1 MNIRPMT
8 DVEKRSAAKAFV
20 ETWLGRG
27 DEKQD
32 AQNFWRM
39 LLSTVYGV
47 VSPESDVLFEYPIKK
62 DVKSSTIFI
71 DAYIKDTAVLIEQK
85 GQNINLR
92 KHYEQSDGS
101 KLTPYGQA
109 RRYAGLLPHNMNPRW
124 IVVSN
129 FQDFHIHDMNNPNGE
144 PYVVKLADL
153 EKEYTRLNFLVD
165 TGSENLRREMEISKK
180 AGDLVGL
187 LYDAFL
193 KQYKNPND
201 PRTLHSL
208 NVLCV
213 RLVFCLYA
221 EDAGIF
227 GKHLM
232 FHDYLQANGLAHARQ
247 SLIDLFKVLDQRPE
261 ERDEYLD
268 DDLAAFP
275 YVNGGLFADDDI
287 VIPRLTEDI
296 FHLILRDASEDFD
309 WSEISPYD
317 LWGYVRV
324 HTEPGDPAQ
333 GWYALYKH

>member
-8 DVEKRSAAKAFV
+8 DVEKRTAAKAFV

-32 AQNFWRM
+32 AQNFWRE
-39 LLSTVYGV
+39 LLQSVYGV
-47 VSPESDVLFEYPIKK
+47 EKPESDVLFEYPIKK

-85 GQNINLR
+85 GKDINLR
-92 KHYEQSDGS
+92 KHYEQSDRS

-129 FQDFHIHDMNNPNGE
+129 FQEFHIHDMNNPNGE
-144 PYVVKLADL
+144 PYVVYLKDL

-193 KQYKNPND
+193 KQYKNPD
-201 PRTLHSL
+201 GLYDARYSL
-208 NVLCV
+208 
-213 RLVFCLYA
+213 
-221 EDAGIF
+221 
-227 GKHLM
+227 
-232 FHDYLQANGLAHARQ
+232 
-247 SLIDLFKVLDQRPE
+247 
-261 ERDEYLD
+261 
-268 DDLAAFP
+268 
-275 YVNGGLFADDDI
+275 
-287 VIPRLTEDI
+287 
-296 FHLILRDASEDFD
+296 
-309 WSEISPYD
+309 
-317 LWGYVRV
+317 
-324 HTEPGDPAQ
+324 
-333 GWYALYKH
+333 